1 VSSIYPHDMN
11 SFIDTIDK
19 AALEIEKLQKLFNK
33 SLSKQIQAKDD
44 REILK
49 VVAIT
54 WFHTHRLV
62 VISSLEE
69 SLIKHIDSNYQEL
82 LSSADK
88 SPLRKKCFSI
98 FKQVRADLYKLR
110 NDNIATVAKPAIKT
124 LDTIP
129 NFAKVVADL
138 DMQKI
143 LASRWDECIKC
154 VEGDAPLAAAV
165 MMGGLLETLLL
176 NKINKLPT
184 QAPVFTA
191 KLAPRN
197 SKTQQTLP
205 LNEWTLRNYIEVAH
219 ELKWITQTEKDLGVV
234 LRDYRN
240 FIHPFKQKTYGVFLL
255 QSDARILWELCKSIS
270 KQLI

>member
-1 VSSIYPHDMN
+1 
-11 SFIDTIDK
+11 
-19 AALEIEKLQKLFNK
+19 
-33 SLSKQIQAKDD
+33 
-44 REILK
+44 
-49 VVAIT
+49 
-54 WFHTHRLV
+54 
-62 VISSLEE
+62 
-69 SLIKHIDSNYQEL
+69 
-82 LSSADK
+82 
-88 SPLRKKCFSI
+88 
-98 FKQVRADLYKLR
+98 
-110 NDNIATVAKPAIKT
+110 VAKPATKT
-124 LDTIP
+124 VDTIP

-154 VEGDAPLAAAV
+154 VEGNAPLAAVV

-197 SKTQQTLP
+197 PKGQTLP
-205 LNEWTLRNYIEVAH
+205 LNEWTLRNYIDVAH

-240 FIHPFKQKTYGVFLL
+240 FIHPYKQKTYGVFIQ
-255 QSDARILWELCKSIS
+255 QSDARIIWELCKSIS